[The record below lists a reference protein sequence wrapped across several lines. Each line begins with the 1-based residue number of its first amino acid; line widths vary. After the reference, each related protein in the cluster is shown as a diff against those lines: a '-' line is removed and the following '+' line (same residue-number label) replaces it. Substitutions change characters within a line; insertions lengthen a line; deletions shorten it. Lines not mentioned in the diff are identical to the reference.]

1 MKNKVKIL
9 AFIWVMIMYS
19 CSDSKIQIITKSNF
33 EIVHLP
39 DGSTAYINSNSYIE
53 YDENFTKRLVRQ
65 KGEVFYDVVKGESPF
80 FVETEVGEVQ
90 VLGTKFNLKSNN
102 DELELE
108 VEEGVVEL
116 KIDKLISQIK
126 KGGKA
131 FYKEGENEI
140 KKYKAEFK
148 HEKWI
153 KSLDK
158 EFKKLGKEINK
169 SVKQIEKDSKK
180 SWKNIHKELENI

>member
-1 MKNKVKIL
+1 MKNKDKIL
-9 AFIWVMIMYS
+9 VFIWLMTMYS
-19 CSDSKIQIITKSNF
+19 CADSKIQIITKNNF

-39 DGSTAYINSNSYIE
+39 DGSTAYLNSNSYIE
-53 YDENFTKRLVRQ
+53 YDENFTQRLVRQ

-80 FVETEVGEVQ
+80 SVKTEVGEVQ
-90 VLGTKFNLKSNN
+90 VLGTKFNLKSNT
-102 DELELE
+102 DDIELE
-108 VEEGVVEL
+108 VEEGIVEL

-126 KGGKA
+126 KGRKA
-131 FYKEGENEI
+131 FYKEGENKIEM
-140 KKYKAEFK
+140 YKAEFK
-148 HEKWI
+148 HEKCI